1 MNSELERKR
10 VFGEEPDWE
19 RASGKLSCR
28 GEGGPE
34 ILCGGESKALPPC
47 SRWHHRA
54 IPFWCSIS
62 NNRHLLNPRKEGL
75 LRSSGPGLRSSQR
88 RLSATLKQ
96 QRILKSARTGRG
108 GAISLPSTL
117 LKIARHECQSWT
129 HPALPL
135 AGVVLSN
142 FPSWTVVISPFHS
155 FHMLLIQ
162 KYFPCIHYSDFEFTH
177 FHHYNDEY
185 NSHHIYTHI
194 PT

>member
-1 MNSELERKR
+1 MTSCQSWQTYPSQWSTETLNKLINECKKTSDISALQMNSEPERKR

-19 RASGKLSCR
+19 GSSGKLSCR

-88 RLSATLKQ
+88 RLSAALKQ

-129 HPALPL
+129 HPALLL

-142 FPSWTVVISPFHS
+142 FPSWTG
-155 FHMLLIQ
+155 
-162 KYFPCIHYSDFEFTH
+162 CDF
-177 FHHYNDEY
+177 
-185 NSHHIYTHI
+185 SLS
-194 PT
+194 